1 MATVLIVDDDSTMTS
16 LLTTLLQLD
25 GYEVLQASSKDGML
39 ETLEDHKPDVVLM
52 DVFIGD
58 SDGLEILAELKG
70 AGDSRLDMP
79 VIMTSGMNLSQECE
93 AAGASAFLMKPYD
106 PERLLLV
113 IEHQL
118 DGD

>member
-1 MATVLIVDDDSTMTS
+1 MAKVLIVDDDATMTS

-25 GYEVLQASSKDGML
+25 GYDVVQAASKGGML
-39 ETLEDHKPDVVLM
+39 EALEADRPDIVLM

-58 SDGLEILAELKG
+58 ADGLEIL
-70 AGDSRLDMP
+70 GDLRASGDGKLDMP
-79 VIMTSGMNLSQECE
+79 VIMTSGMNLARECE

-106 PERLLLV
+106 PERLLAL
-113 IEHQL
+113 IKHKL